1 MGRLSFAETGD
12 AVYAELV
19 SDGRRRI
26 AMYERKSQRV
36 KILTEGPNHEDPI
49 MFPDGRVFAL
59 IDMGEPRGIKRCA
72 LEGPPVPY
80 VDRRSWCGPS
90 AWRFSSGKEG
100 GLSREGSTG
109 DTHPSFDSGDGKTED
124 LGPWTNRCRLRW
136 KSEDSFWIFSRLEA
150 FTGWSEFDVLSRRLT
165 GKRESLTEPIDSPCP
180 DEWGPDVPGRP
191 KLVPRDEAE
200 IGGYP
205 HRWNSRGHM
214 ADSPRLLA
222 FRKSPEFALQAFDSS
237 QAGTSVVDWRTDP
250 STSLRA
256 GVPSSSGSTSSHVDL
271 NPALEVASGLEHP
284 EPRLLRPA

>member
-1 MGRLSFAETGD
+1 MAQLRGIGRLSFAETGD

-26 AMYERKSQRV
+26 AMYEHKSQRV

-72 LEGPPVPY
+72 LEGPGQCRMLIEDPGAAHLLGVSPL
-80 VDRRSWCGPS
+80 
-90 AWRFSSGKEG
+90 GKKVAYLARD
-100 GLSREGSTG
+100 GLAILIRLFTVET
-109 DTHPSFDSGDGKTED
+109 GKTED

-136 KSEDSFWIFSRLEA
+136 KSEDSFWIFSRSEA

-200 IGGYP
+200 I
-205 HRWNSRGHM
+205 
-214 ADSPRLLA
+214 
-222 FRKSPEFALQAFDSS
+222 
-237 QAGTSVVDWRTDP
+237 WRIP
-250 STSLRA
+250 
-256 GVPSSSGSTSSHVDL
+256 GPV
-271 NPALEVASGLEHP
+271 E
-284 EPRLLRPA
+284 